1 VRREWAERRA
11 WLRLSNAKYQRDVI
25 AHRRE
30 LLRAALHAALESKD
44 RDTAKDLIGRI
55 KVLDKEYRSACD
67 EVRAARMGKV
77 A

>member
-44 RDTAKDLIGRI
+44 RATAEDLVGRI

-67 EVRAARMGKV
+67 EVRGAKMGMQ